1 MKKIITAAVIMSM
14 AALFTACEEISQEP
28 LNKTDSSAYAPTEE
42 VTEYVEET
50 VSFTEYVA
58 KVPEINTTEAS
69 MTIEAEDC
77 KLNGSLYTDEQRK
90 GFSGNGYVTGFYGGS
105 ADYLVIPADIP
116 SSQHYNI
123 TVCVAADSNVTSSV
137 NVNDRNIGE
146 FVIDGEDER
155 FVRVTFYGVYMDEG
169 EALIQINQGSDN
181 FEIDY
186 IEINNNDNIYENDFE
201 IQTEPVAPEAS
212 DETKKLLKYLNDN
225 FGKKIITGQYASNY
239 KNTELELIYKKT
251 GKYPAIRF
259 GDIGGYA
266 QGSIPDESEIKAAKD
281 WNEKGGIVGFM
292 WYWNSPSSDSSIYAK
307 DTKFSLKSAMTD
319 EDISQMGIAE
329 IQDLY
334 KQGKITKECLKLV
347 EDIDAVSEGF
357 SELAEEGIPILWRP
371 LHESGGGW
379 YWWGADGEEA
389 YQWLYELMYDR
400 MTGYHKLDNLIW
412 IWNGQSEDYMVDSS
426 KYDIAAID
434 IYMGPNMVYGSR
446 SEQYQWLKQVTDS
459 GKILAIGECSS
470 IPGIDEMIRDNSLWS
485 FFGLW
490 YGDYLTSSSGGT
502 ADVYTTEEDLIK
514 MYNAENS
521 ITLESYAGVYGHR
534 N

>member
-1 MKKIITAAVIMSM
+1 M
-14 AALFTACEEISQEP
+14 LFRS
-28 LNKTDSSAYAPTEE
+28 
-42 VTEYVEET
+42 
-50 VSFTEYVA
+50 
-58 KVPEINTTEAS
+58 
-69 MTIEAEDC
+69 
-77 KLNGSLYTDEQRK
+77 
-90 GFSGNGYVTGFYGGS
+90 
-105 ADYLVIPADIP
+105 
-116 SSQHYNI
+116 

-259 GDIGGYA
+259 GDIGGYS

-319 EDISQMGIAE
+319 EDISQMGIAV
-329 IQDLY
+329 L
-334 KQGKITKECLKLV
+334 
-347 EDIDAVSEGF
+347 
-357 SELAEEGIPILWRP
+357 
-371 LHESGGGW
+371 
-379 YWWGADGEEA
+379 
-389 YQWLYELMYDR
+389 
-400 MTGYHKLDNLIW
+400 
-412 IWNGQSEDYMVDSS
+412 
-426 KYDIAAID
+426 
-434 IYMGPNMVYGSR
+434 
-446 SEQYQWLKQVTDS
+446 
-459 GKILAIGECSS
+459 
-470 IPGIDEMIRDNSLWS
+470 
-485 FFGLW
+485 
-490 YGDYLTSSSGGT
+490 
-502 ADVYTTEEDLIK
+502 
-514 MYNAENS
+514 
-521 ITLESYAGVYGHR
+521 
-534 N
+534 

>member
-1 MKKIITAAVIMSM
+1 M

-186 IEINNNDNIYENDFE
+186 I
-201 IQTEPVAPEAS
+201 
-212 DETKKLLKYLNDN
+212 
-225 FGKKIITGQYASNY
+225 
-239 KNTELELIYKKT
+239 
-251 GKYPAIRF
+251 
-259 GDIGGYA
+259 
-266 QGSIPDESEIKAAKD
+266 
-281 WNEKGGIVGFM
+281 
-292 WYWNSPSSDSSIYAK
+292 
-307 DTKFSLKSAMTD
+307 
-319 EDISQMGIAE
+319 
-329 IQDLY
+329 
-334 KQGKITKECLKLV
+334 
-347 EDIDAVSEGF
+347 
-357 SELAEEGIPILWRP
+357 
-371 LHESGGGW
+371 
-379 YWWGADGEEA
+379 
-389 YQWLYELMYDR
+389 
-400 MTGYHKLDNLIW
+400 
-412 IWNGQSEDYMVDSS
+412 
-426 KYDIAAID
+426 
-434 IYMGPNMVYGSR
+434 
-446 SEQYQWLKQVTDS
+446 
-459 GKILAIGECSS
+459 
-470 IPGIDEMIRDNSLWS
+470 
-485 FFGLW
+485 
-490 YGDYLTSSSGGT
+490 
-502 ADVYTTEEDLIK
+502 
-514 MYNAENS
+514 
-521 ITLESYAGVYGHR
+521 
-534 N
+534 